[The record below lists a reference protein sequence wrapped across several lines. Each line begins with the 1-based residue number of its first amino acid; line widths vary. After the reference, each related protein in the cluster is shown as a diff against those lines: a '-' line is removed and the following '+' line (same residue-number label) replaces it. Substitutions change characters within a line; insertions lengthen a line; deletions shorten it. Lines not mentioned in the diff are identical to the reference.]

1 MVDVRRVKLPGVGV
15 LHTFVTDDGGKV
27 GVITHRS
34 GHSDLISFADSDDG
48 DSSKV
53 SLRLDEDEAHTLAEL
68 LGGTRI
74 TESLSS
80 LDQIPGL
87 SIDWFTVDY
96 EDHIA
101 GQELGNLASRGV
113 VGLTV
118 VAVVRGESANPAP
131 ADDFKVFPV
140 TRSWSPAPPRR
151 WPRRSLST
159 APAPCPP
166 RLPPRLPR
174 EGRACTSVKNFSFS
188 GFCSSSRTFSVASES

>member
-34 GHSDLISFADSDDG
+34 GHSDLITFADAGDGSDA
-48 DSSKV
+48 SKV

-68 LGGTRI
+68 LGGTKI
-74 TESLSS
+74 TEGISN
-80 LDQIPGL
+80 LDAIPGL

-101 GQELGNLASRGV
+101 GQLLGNLANRGV

-131 ADDFKVFPV
+131 ADDFKVFPGDTLV
-140 TRSWSPAPPRR
+140 VAGSPEKVAKAFAFYRTGTMP
-151 WPRRSLST
+151 T
-159 APAPCPP
+159 KAPA
-166 RLPPRLPR
+166 
-174 EGRACTSVKNFSFS
+174 ETSS
-188 GFCSSSRTFSVASES
+188 GG

>member
-34 GHSDLISFADSDDG
+34 GHSDLITFADSENA
-48 DSSKV
+48 SAESKV

-68 LGGTRI
+68 LGGTKI
-74 TESLSS
+74 TEGISN
-80 LDQIPGL
+80 LDAIPGL

-101 GQELGNLASRGV
+101 GQQLGNLASRGV

-131 ADDFKVFPV
+131 ADDFKVFPGDTLV
-140 TRSWSPAPPRR
+140 VAGSPEKVAKAFTFYRTGAMP
-151 WPRRSLST
+151 T
-159 APAPCPP
+159 KAPA
-166 RLPPRLPR
+166 
-174 EGRACTSVKNFSFS
+174 ETSS
-188 GFCSSSRTFSVASES
+188 GG

>member
-27 GVITHRS
+27 GVIAHRS
-34 GHSDLISFADSDDG
+34 GHSDLITFADEEDDAE
-48 DSSKV
+48 SSKV
-53 SLRLDEDEAHTLAEL
+53 SLRLSEDEAHTLAEL
-68 LGGTRI
+68 LGGTQI
-74 TESLSS
+74 TESLSA

-101 GQELGNLASRGV
+101 GQPLGSPADRGI

-131 ADDFKVFPV
+131 SQDFRVFPGDTLV
-140 TRSWSPAPPRR
+140 VAGSPEKVAKAFNFFRTGELIAKPKTGAVGVPP
-151 WPRRSLST
+151 
-159 APAPCPP
+159 
-166 RLPPRLPR
+166 
-174 EGRACTSVKNFSFS
+174 G
-188 GFCSSSRTFSVASES
+188 

>member
-34 GHSDLISFADSDDG
+34 GHSDLITFSDSDDG
-48 DSSKV
+48 DASKV

-74 TESLSS
+74 TESLSA
-80 LDQIPGL
+80 LDQLPGL

-101 GQELGNLASRGV
+101 GQLLGDMATRGL

-131 ADDFKVFPV
+131 ADDFKVFPGDTLV
-140 TRSWSPAPPRR
+140 VAGSPEKVAKAFQFYRTGEFKPKTADVQHSAPP
-151 WPRRSLST
+151 
-159 APAPCPP
+159 
-166 RLPPRLPR
+166 
-174 EGRACTSVKNFSFS
+174 G
-188 GFCSSSRTFSVASES
+188 G

>member
-1 MVDVRRVKLPGVGV
+1 MVDVRRVKLPGVGI
-15 LHTFVTDDGGKV
+15 LHTFRTDDGGKC

-34 GHSDLISFADSDDG
+34 GHSDLITFADYDDE
-48 DSSKV
+48 SKASKV
-53 SLRLDEDEAHTLAEL
+53 SLRLSEDEAHTLAEL

-74 TESLSS
+74 TEGIDK

-101 GQELGNLASRGV
+101 GQQLGDLASRGV

-131 ADDFKVFPV
+131 ADDFRVFPGDTLV
-140 TRSWSPAPPRR
+140 VAGSPEKVAKAFSFYRTGEMASKVAAGTPPR
-151 WPRRSLST
+151 
-159 APAPCPP
+159 
-166 RLPPRLPR
+166 
-174 EGRACTSVKNFSFS
+174 G
-188 GFCSSSRTFSVASES
+188 

>member
-15 LHTFVTDDGGKV
+15 LHTFVTDDGGKL

-34 GHSDLISFADSDDG
+34 GHSDLITFSDAEEG
-48 DSSKV
+48 STASKV

-74 TESLSS
+74 TESLSK
-80 LDQIPGL
+80 LDAIPGL

-101 GQELGNLASRGV
+101 GQRLGNLASRGV

-131 ADDFKVFPV
+131 ADDFTVFPGDTLV
-140 TRSWSPAPPRR
+140 VAGTPEKVAKAFNFYRTGEMPPKAATAAPP
-151 WPRRSLST
+151 
-159 APAPCPP
+159 
-166 RLPPRLPR
+166 
-174 EGRACTSVKNFSFS
+174 G
-188 GFCSSSRTFSVASES
+188 G